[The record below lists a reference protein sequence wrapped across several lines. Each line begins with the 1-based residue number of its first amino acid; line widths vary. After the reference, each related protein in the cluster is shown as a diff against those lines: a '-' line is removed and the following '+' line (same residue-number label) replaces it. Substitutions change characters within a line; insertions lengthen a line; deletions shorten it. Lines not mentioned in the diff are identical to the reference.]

1 MVESPTARPSTG
13 VTPRVAADLTTS
25 QLRYLILARLPP
37 AVAVEAWGVDRAAL
51 LDLASRN
58 GLTNLSAADVEEVG
72 PATTSNAGKE
82 ARRDMER
89 RLALS
94 RSSRQRSQSVAWKFP
109 LQMLV
114 VLILCLVRSTTL
126 KQWLGVTPP
135 PLPICPTPQW
145 WHTPLPWLRPGA
157 KGECAV
163 LRKM

>member
-1 MVESPTARPSTG
+1 
-13 VTPRVAADLTTS
+13 
-25 QLRYLILARLPP
+25 
-37 AVAVEAWGVDRAAL
+37 
-51 LDLASRN
+51 
-58 GLTNLSAADVEEVG
+58 
-72 PATTSNAGKE
+72 
-82 ARRDMER
+82 MER